1 MRIPFTK
8 MHGLGN
14 DFVIIDEREK
24 TYGLTQDTFL
34 LLADR
39 RLGVGCDQI
48 LLLSR
53 SDDKRATARYRIINA
68 DGSEAEQ
75 CGNGFR
81 CVVRY
86 LEMQN
91 PSRETVVL
99 EVAGKFLS
107 GRSLDGGN
115 VRVEMGTP
123 VFEPGEIPYIASSY
137 SDFYKAEIS
146 EVSIEFSAVSIG
158 NPHAVILVD
167 SVSDAL
173 VQQVGSALQGAGLFP
188 EGVNVGFME
197 ICDTNHVR
205 LRVFER
211 GVGETPACGTGA
223 CAAVA
228 IGRRLGLLSPRVE
241 VSLPGG
247 IVSIDWSDNPIDS
260 IFMTGPAV
268 RVFDGFIEL

>member
-1 MRIPFTK
+1 

-14 DFVIIDEREK
+14 DFVIIDERKK
-24 TYGLTQDTFL
+24 TYGLTQKTL
-34 LLADR
+34 RLLADR
-39 RLGVGCDQI
+39 RLGIGCDQI

-81 CVVRY
+81 CIVRY

-91 PSRETVVL
+91 LATETVVL
-99 EVAGKFLS
+99 DVAGKLLS
-107 GRSLDGGN
+107 GRSLDGGD

-123 VFEPGEIPYIASSY
+123 VFEPEKIPYMASSY
-137 SDFYKAEIS
+137 RDFYKAKIS
-146 EVSIEFSAVSIG
+146 EFAIEFSAVSIG

-167 SVSDAL
+167 SVSDAS
-173 VQQVGSALQGAGLFP
+173 VQKVGAALQGAGLCP

-223 CAAVA
+223 CVAVA

-268 RVFDGFIEL
+268 RVFDGFVEL

>member
-1 MRIPFTK
+1 MGIPFTK

-14 DFVIIDEREK
+14 DFVIIDERET
-24 TYGLTQDTFL
+24 TYGLTQEAL
-34 LLADR
+34 VLLADR

-48 LLLSR
+48 LFLSG
-53 SDDKRATARYRIINA
+53 SNDKNATAKYRIVNA

-86 LEMQN
+86 LEMVN
-91 PSRETVVL
+91 ASKETVALDVG
-99 EVAGKFLS
+99 GKILG
-107 GRSLDGGN
+107 GRSLDECN

-123 VFEPGEIPYIASSY
+123 VFEPEKIPYMVSRY
-137 SDFYKAEIS
+137 SDFYHAKIGELL
-146 EVSIEFSAVSIG
+146 VEFSAVSIG
-158 NPHAVILVD
+158 NPHAVMLVD

-173 VQQVGSALQGAGLFP
+173 VHQVGPGLQGSGLFP

-197 ICDTNHVR
+197 ICDTSRIR

-228 IGRRLGLLSPRVE
+228 IGRRRGLLSASVE

-247 IVSIDWSDNPIDS
+247 IVSIDWEDNGKDS
-260 IFMTGPAV
+260 MFMTGPAV
-268 RVFDGFIEL
+268 KVFDGFLES